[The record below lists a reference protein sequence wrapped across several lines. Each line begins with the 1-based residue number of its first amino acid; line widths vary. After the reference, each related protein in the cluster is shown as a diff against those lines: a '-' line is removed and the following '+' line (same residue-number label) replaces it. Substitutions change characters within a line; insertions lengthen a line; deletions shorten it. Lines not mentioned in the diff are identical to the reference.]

1 MILDRLNIT
10 PSSVFI
16 KSTQLEITVSA
27 VFSWTTLISY
37 TIFIITW
44 FSSIKK
50 FSNSLL
56 TDHIN
61 LVVCIPGRRCKR
73 LNCWWLQK
81 CSNRN
86 YYDVWN
92 SGLLPSLMPTPRK
105 VIHCMTFCLYRN
117 RRFSSCPL
125 IRKCGENKIT
135 TVHENS
141 SHSFLTHFHMKKKKY
156 ECDFNTI

>member
-1 MILDRLNIT
+1 MLLDRLNIT

-61 LVVCIPGRRCKR
+61 LVLCIPGRQCKR

-92 SGLLPSLMPTPRK
+92 CGLLPSLCLHPRK
-105 VIHCMTFCLYRN
+105 WFTAWVSVYIGT
-117 RRFSSCPL
+117 
-125 IRKCGENKIT
+125 
-135 TVHENS
+135 ENS
-141 SHSFLTHFHMKKKKY
+141 APVLILGNVEKIKPA
-156 ECDFNTI
+156 